1 MSEICVA
8 PCGQTRDRQKDRRAI
23 QMSGANPQGATQ
35 SRLLSTWRPL
45 RQAQC
50 GACGLMAESA
60 LADFHELRQGF

>member
-1 MSEICVA
+1 VGKYEIVKKI
-8 PCGQTRDRQKDRRAI
+8 GVLF
-23 QMSGANPQGATQ
+23 QMSGADPQGATQ
-35 SRLLSTWRPL
+35 SRLLSTWKPL